1 MNVTSGSIHDNPWA
15 TVPRED
21 EENGH
26 RHNSTNHNNSAS
38 SSSRNNDDPRF
49 ANCTDWTLHQLVRV
63 FLGVD
68 VLCSSVL
75 LIMGMAYLWQPHH
88 AATVPAAILCG
99 EVAICLGFRA
109 MSVTA
114 SLYYSHLVDRSGF
127 LLAAYVSLGLALQT
141 ILTTLLAVVF
151 RAELRHRAWWAEHFS
166 LTQFH
171 SLLHNP
177 SLEAWL
183 LQKVEPWLWLILM
196 GIALIECP
204 VRWRLYQQYRHRL
217 LQQEEADLQQTTQ
230 ALLNGSSSSNPERPR
245 PWWWTT
251 PRRPRRPLLN
261 LDDDNGNDLRR
272 NLLEDTTA
280 MATTTTTEDA
290 PSDGIP
296 TWARDHGT
304 PVRSATRAPPQSL
317 FSAWFFWGNNNNDT
331 DDQGNIRD
339 DGSVD
344 FASVQEEW
352 QSRSDQD
359 PLWWSRGNG
368 RAVTNTPQ
376 RSTLARQSNNKQHP
390 QDPVPDFV
398 SSDDAESVATGI
410 KTSAS
415 LSMDP

>member
-1 MNVTSGSIHDNPWA
+1 MMNVTSGSIHDNPWA

-127 LLAAYVSLGLALQT
+127 LLAAYVSLGLALQS

-183 LQKVEPWLWLILM
+183 LQKVEPWPIYTDH
-196 GIALIECP
+196 E
-204 VRWRLYQQYRHRL
+204 
-217 LQQEEADLQQTTQ
+217 TQ
-230 ALLNGSSSSNPERPR
+230 PKR
-245 PWWWTT
+245 T
-251 PRRPRRPLLN
+251 
-261 LDDDNGNDLRR
+261 
-272 NLLEDTTA
+272 
-280 MATTTTTEDA
+280 
-290 PSDGIP
+290 
-296 TWARDHGT
+296 
-304 PVRSATRAPPQSL
+304 
-317 FSAWFFWGNNNNDT
+317 
-331 DDQGNIRD
+331 DQGNP
-339 DGSVD
+339 G
-344 FASVQEEW
+344 
-352 QSRSDQD
+352 
-359 PLWWSRGNG
+359 RGNHK
-368 RAVTNTPQ
+368 NTQ
-376 RSTLARQSNNKQHP
+376 MFAFVGSKYDDIFLLQTAYRGEQAIASLRRDNYYTLAIFP
-390 QDPVPDFV
+390 
-398 SSDDAESVATGI
+398 I
-410 KTSAS
+410 KEVCYE
-415 LSMDP
+415 